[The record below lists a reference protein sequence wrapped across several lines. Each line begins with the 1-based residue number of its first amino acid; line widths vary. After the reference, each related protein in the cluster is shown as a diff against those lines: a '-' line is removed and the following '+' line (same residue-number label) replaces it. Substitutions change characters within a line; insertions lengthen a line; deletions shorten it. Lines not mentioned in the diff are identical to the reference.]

1 VFALVAI
8 VYSGT
13 QASKSPNHEITG
25 AAAIPWIIMTAIW
38 YMTWIFG
45 FLRYAQSKGY
55 SKWLGFW
62 LSLGQVPGMI
72 ALFLLPDQRPQ

>member
-25 AAAIPWIIMTAIW
+25 AAIW